1 MQRTIRYRSVSEI
14 TSSILKSI
22 HRYTGATI
30 TCIQHE
36 TRIPYKKLKEHL
48 TLLVQSKFIVFVS
61 EEKKFRTTESGIH
74 FLKLYGEMDSL
85 LVFQT
90 AGRSAESK
98 LQWQL

>member
-1 MQRTIRYRSVSEI
+1 MQRTLRYRSIYEI
-14 TSSILKSI
+14 ISSILEST
-22 HRYTGATI
+22 HSYTGATI

-48 TLLVQSKFIVFVS
+48 ILLVQSKFIVFVR
-61 EEKKFRTTESGIH
+61 EEKKFRITESGIH

-85 LVFQT
+85 LVFQI
-90 AGRSAESK
+90 AKRSAESK